1 MLILELI
8 SLKKLGGGVE
18 VISGIFQTCQDQVQV
33 QVVLE
38 GLQAPAVERL
48 TTVLDA

>member
-18 VISGIFQTCQDQVQV
+18 EVISGIFQTCQDQV